1 MFECGL
7 EGISLKCVKRS
18 QFEKGDN
25 GNEEKKTETEIFYT
39 DSMKSRDELENT
51 IGTWIAYP
59 ASDFLKTKY
68 KTRFVFL
75 FLKFLL
81 ASTSATTEPETAA
94 ANTSNTTQINSSA
107 TCASLVAKETNGNT
121 SSCIIELK
129 TVWFNFAA
137 PPRTPITRK
146 IDYTRLDWNL
156 LSTASPAI
164 NAWMNPSNRFA
175 IQVVHMVKSMYRRS
189 TAIVACLMAEALD
202 VQGIH
207 MPAKVSLTSL

>member
-1 MFECGL
+1 MIARRFAASNTAATEN
-7 EGISLKCVKRS
+7 
-18 QFEKGDN
+18 DPAAPNAPTN
-25 GNEEKKTETEIFYT
+25 GPIN
-39 DSMKSRDELENT
+39 
-51 IGTWIAYP
+51 
-59 ASDFLKTKY
+59 
-68 KTRFVFL
+68 
-75 FLKFLL
+75 
-81 ASTSATTEPETAA
+81 TSATCT
-94 ANTSNTTQINSSA
+94 
-107 TCASLVAKETNGNT
+107 SLVTRVSNGNT
-121 SSCIIELK
+121 VSCVIELK

-175 IQVVHMVKSMYRRS
+175 IRIVHMFRSMYQRS

-207 MPAKVSLTSL
+207 MPIKVNPLNKRFSKPHPFFSTSKCNFQCFFLKDIFL